1 MKFSKKRDEGTIGT
15 GQSLANGRGG
25 LFHNIVEYFSDAV
38 RDQLFY
44 NTRKRVLDYIGQRP
58 HIRTAHVE
66 MHVKKSGLTTY
77 EFRYD
82 LFYPDQQGTMMMN
95 KGFFAANMSSA
106 GYIPEYILDEVER
119 NGSAEIDFSTED
131 LETLYKEKDIKVK
144 GEANYNE
151 LLREIKDKSYRRIV
165 MVDRVYYTRVQCYDA
180 DGKMSGIAHIAKL
193 DNVPENVKSKLYP
206 CGSCE
211 VTL

>member
-1 MKFSKKRDEGTIGT
+1 MKFSKKRDEGTIGA
-15 GQSLANGRGG
+15 GQGQTNGRGG
-25 LFHNIVEYFSDAV
+25 LFHNIVGYFSDAV

-66 MHVKKSGLTTY
+66 MHVKKSGPTTY

-82 LFYPDQQGTMMMN
+82 LFYPDQHGTMMVN
-95 KGFFAANMSSA
+95 EGFFTANMSSA
-106 GYIPEYILDEVER
+106 GYIPEYILEEVGW

-131 LETLYKEKDIKVK
+131 LQTLSREMDVKVK
-144 GEANYNE
+144 EEANYNE
-151 LLREIKDKSYRRIV
+151 LVREIKDKSYSRIV

-193 DNVPENVKSKLYP
+193 ANVPENVKGKLYP